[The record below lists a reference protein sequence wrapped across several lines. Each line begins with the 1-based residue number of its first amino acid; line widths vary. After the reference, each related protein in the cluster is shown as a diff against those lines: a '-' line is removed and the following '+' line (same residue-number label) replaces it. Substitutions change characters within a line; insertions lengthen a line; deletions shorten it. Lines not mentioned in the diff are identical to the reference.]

1 MEKKDTI
8 PHINVDYFEDLT
20 GSIEDNGTG
29 GVDEVGKRIK
39 TLREEKG
46 ISIEDLSKLTGF
58 PQQRLE
64 DIEKGVVQPQLGTV
78 MKLSRALD
86 SAVGRLVSGMGS
98 RLYSITRKDERKKIS
113 RSSSKTS
120 KKNLYSYMSLAP
132 EVQGRHMEALIV
144 QLEKSTETEVSVH
157 DGEEFVYVLEG
168 IVSLTIGH
176 ESYDL
181 EPGDS
186 AYYLSTT
193 EHYITAKSDRATIL
207 AVLYE

>member
-1 MEKKDTI
+1 MDKKKNI

-20 GSIEDNGTG
+20 GNITEKGSGQ
-29 GVDEVGKRIK
+29 VDEVGKRIQK
-39 TLREEKG
+39 LREEKG
-46 ISIEDLSKLTGF
+46 ISVEDLSRLTGF
-58 PQQRLE
+58 SQSRLE
-64 DIEKGVVQPQLGTV
+64 DIEKGRVQPQLGTV

-86 SAVGRLVSGMGS
+86 SAVGRLVSGMGN

-113 RSSSKTS
+113 RSSSSTG

-144 QLEKSTETEVSVH
+144 QLEKSTDTEVSVH
-157 DGEEFVYVLEG
+157 DGEEFVFVLEG
-168 IVSLTIGH
+168 TASLTIGD
-176 ESYDL
+176 ENYDL

-193 EHYITAKSDRATIL
+193 EHYITAKTDKATIL